1 MTTQLR
7 ARPSGAK
14 VWLNCPL
21 GLTMQNLYGDR
32 YPAGAAAEEGTAA
45 HWVKEQLR
53 EGVIL
58 SPGDLAP
65 NGVAVDED
73 MIYYGGQA
81 NAYIDKYAG
90 GGQVFTERKLTV
102 KLPGF
107 EIHGTTDDLATV
119 AIDADRR
126 LHIFDYK
133 YGHVHVPADAGQVK
147 LYGVGARQ
155 EFQIE
160 KITLHIIQPRD
171 YGSKP
176 TRQYDFTPAAQNE
189 FCDEVIRALKVAH
202 VSKPYAL
209 AGSHCRNCPGRGA
222 HCSENWDAAISS
234 IEELVR
240 PIDSSPEALGKMV
253 ELMTVGLDVVT
264 AALKGLQDEAQHV
277 INGGGLVP
285 GWSLERKPGREQWND
300 EQPVLQLSEA
310 FGLLDSVSQR
320 KLITPNQAI
329 KAGLPAELVRMHT
342 SRPMGEPKLVRT
354 GETLAA
360 RVFSG
365 ETE

>member
-1 MTTQLR
+1 MTAQLR

-32 YPAGAAAEEGTAA
+32 YPAGSAAEEGTAA

-53 EGVIL
+53 AGIERL
-58 SPGDLAP
+58 PEEWLTAP
-65 NGVAVDED
+65 NGVSTTNE
-73 MIYYGGQA
+73 MLQYGKEA
-81 NAYIDKYAG
+81 NAHIDKLAG
-90 GGQVFTERKLTV
+90 GGKVYTELKIDIRFGKYTLSGTV
-102 KLPGF
+102 DDVALPPDGR
-107 EIHGTTDDLATV
+107 A
-119 AIDADRR
+119 
-126 LHIFDYK
+126 LHQADYK
-133 YGHVHVPADAGQVK
+133 YGHTHVPADSEQNRI
-147 LYGVGARQ
+147 YGIGLRQ
-155 EFQIE
+155 RFLRERV
-160 KITLHIIQPRD
+160 TLHVIQPRD
-171 YGSKP
+171 YTAKP
-176 TRQYDFTPAAQNE
+176 TRSYDFTPAEQLQ
-189 FCDEVIRALKVAH
+189 FCERVEAALDAAH
-202 VSKPYAL
+202 EKHPAAKP
-209 AGSHCRNCPGRGA
+209 GGHCLRCPGRG
-222 HCSENWDAAISS
+222 HCAELRNASLTWTGRCSTDTTAPEAVAA
-234 IEELVR
+234 ELV
-240 PIDSSPEALGKMV
+240 IAEQAL
-253 ELMTVGLDVVT
+253 ELAKARLT
-264 AALKGLQDEAQHV
+264 GLQDEAQHV